1 MKTHIKTLIRTITA
15 LPLLIIVPM
24 AAFGSTTGGGAIGG
38 QLQITQI
45 IWDIVDFLTG
55 PIAIALIVLGFI
67 VGAGT
72 IAVAR
77 QNDAAGWQRLGKVII
92 GATIAFGAIG
102 LVNLFF
108 GGAVI

>member
-1 MKTHIKTLIRTITA
+1 MKTRIKTFIQLVAA
-15 LPLLIIVPM
+15 LSILLIVPEVV
-24 AAFGSTTGGGAIGG
+24 FGSTTGGGSIGG